1 MKKRINQV
9 FSWAFPKQAAKIAL
23 QKLVMP
29 QVRVSRAAE
38 KEVVDSAEKTMY
50 KFNGFDIQTYC
61 WKGGNKSIL
70 LIHGWEGQAGN
81 FSSLVPMLLNEGY
94 TVYAF
99 DAPSH
104 GNSSRGKT
112 NLFEY
117 TNLVGQ
123 LIKKYNVR
131 QLVSHSF
138 GGVAV
143 TYALFKHPEIEIDTF
158 VLFTTPDKFSERVK
172 EVLMQNGMHPSVE
185 KHLIDNFISESGND
199 PYKLNVS
206 EFVKHLTV
214 GKVLILH
221 DKNDRVIPISRSRNV
236 QKNWKNCTLVELE
249 NTGHFRILHDL
260 LALQYAIDF
269 LNSSKMK

>member
-1 MKKRINQV
+1 MKNKLVRI
-9 FSWAFPKQAAKIAL
+9 FSWVFPKIAANIAY

-29 QVRVSRAAE
+29 QSGRSRIKENEVLELAE
-38 KEVVDSAEKTMY
+38 KSIEV
-50 KFNGFDIQTYC
+50 FNGFNIQTYC
-61 WKGGNKSIL
+61 WKGGKSKIL

-81 FSSLVPMLLNEGY
+81 FSSLVPLLLNIGY

-104 GNSSRGKT
+104 GNSSKGKT

-123 LIKKYNVR
+123 LIKKYNVK

-143 TYALFKHPEIEIDTF
+143 TYALFKHPEIKIDSY
-158 VLFTTPDKFSERVK
+158 VLFTTPDKFSERMK
-172 EVLMQNGMHPSVE
+172 EVLKQNGMSLSVE
-185 KHLIDNFISESGND
+185 KHLVDRFKTESGDD

-206 EFVKHLTV
+206 EFVKKLNI

-221 DKNDRVIPISRSRNV
+221 DKHDRVIPISRSKNV

-249 NTGHFRILHDL
+249 NTGHFRILHDSN
-260 LALQYAIDF
+260 ALQHAIEF
-269 LNSSKMK
+269 LKSTREQ